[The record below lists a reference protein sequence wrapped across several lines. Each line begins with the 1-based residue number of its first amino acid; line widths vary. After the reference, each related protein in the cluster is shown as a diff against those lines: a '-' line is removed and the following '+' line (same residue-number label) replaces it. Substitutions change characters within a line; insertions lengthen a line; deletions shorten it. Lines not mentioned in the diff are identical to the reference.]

1 MTGTVNLYNIYFG
14 YFQRYPLLDASQQ
27 TSYLVNYFSAN
38 IGSSSWYKTV
48 TTYYQVND
56 DGSKTYASASVVLK
70 KSVVYDANTER
81 RTIVDRDVIEA
92 IVKNIN
98 AGALPVD
105 ENGIYNVIFR
115 GEFTYSG
122 WLSQWCGFH
131 SVFATTDGH
140 LLKYTVQG
148 DPSTATASQDSCKGI
163 ATSTVNGNTGA
174 DSLVS
179 ILAHE
184 IAETVTDYNDAWNE
198 GSTETE
204 IGDRCGWDFF
214 LGNSSD
220 TRNWNVLVGNKR
232 YLVQSL
238 YRVSYGCVLS
248 CC

>member
-1 MTGTVNLYNIYFG
+1 MRNSF
-14 YFQRYPLLDASQQ
+14 
-27 TSYLVNYFSAN
+27 
-38 IGSSSWYKTV
+38 
-48 TTYYQVND
+48 
-56 DGSKTYASASVVLK
+56 
-70 KSVVYDANTER
+70 
-81 RTIVDRDVIEA
+81 
-92 IVKNIN
+92 KNIN

-184 IAETVTDYNDAWNE
+184 IAETVTDYNDAWNDNLF
-198 GSTETE
+198 E
-204 IGDRCGWDFF
+204 IGDKCVWEFL
-214 LGNSSD
+214 LGNKFNTSNS
-220 TRNWNVLVGNKR
+220 NVLVGNKR
-232 YLVQSL
+232 FLLQGL
-238 YRVSYGCVLS
+238 HRVSYGCVLS